1 MILILLGPPGVG
13 KGTQGAFLAERP
25 GWTRLG
31 TGDLLREAR
40 REGTELGRQAQE
52 YMDAGELVPDEL
64 ILDLVREKLDELGP
78 QATVVLDGF
87 PRTVAQAQALDVLLA
102 EEDRKVGGVVLL
114 EAPEEVLVKRI
125 AGRRSCPGCQALF
138 NVYFDP
144 PEEEGI
150 CDGCGEELFHRDD
163 DRSETVR
170 NRLQVYREQT
180 EPLVRHYQDHPAR
193 LLRVEGD
200 RSLNEVRKGILQAL
214 ASELG
219 LEVDG

>member
-102 EEDRKVGGVVLL
+102 EEDRKVDGVVLL

-125 AGRRSCPGCQALF
+125 AGRRSCP
-138 NVYFDP
+138 
-144 PEEEGI
+144 
-150 CDGCGEELFHRDD
+150 
-163 DRSETVR
+163 
-170 NRLQVYREQT
+170 
-180 EPLVRHYQDHPAR
+180 
-193 LLRVEGD
+193 
-200 RSLNEVRKGILQAL
+200 
-214 ASELG
+214 
-219 LEVDG
+219 